1 MNDMMNANNH
11 IYQQRVIFGS
21 LKGGGDSDV

>member
-11 IYQQRVIFGS
+11 FYQQSVIFGS

>member
-1 MNDMMNANNH
+1 MSGLSYTNSQLS
-11 IYQQRVIFGS
+11 QQAMTFGS

>member
-1 MNDMMNANNH
+1 MSGLSYTNSQLS
-11 IYQQRVIFGS
+11 QQSMAFGS